1 MKVIEFFGCN
11 ENFDLFL
18 LVKILWLFLFV
29 ILIIFVFIR
38 LVCRLY
44 VDMKLPVL
52 QHMSE
57 HLNSK
62 SFLKIYAQQS
72 KIADSS
78 VAQEV

>member
-1 MKVIEFFGCN
+1 
-11 ENFDLFL
+11 
-18 LVKILWLFLFV
+18 
-29 ILIIFVFIR
+29 
-38 LVCRLY
+38 VCRLY